1 MASIIDGYFTVQLT
15 HGFLVTDIFGVE
27 DGKHTAAQVHLSTK
41 LPTLAL
47 EDIGHHVNYVSCS
60 ETSIVLGFV
69 TSSAKAAAIEELSAK
84 EKFYI
89 VTSHATC
96 NDDGE
101 REVYLV
107 SGISGSK
114 GQDLDLT
121 LSVSPVRWKDSVQNI
136 KINFGKSNERYHI
149 PRQGNLQKRQTP
161 TAPVASVVVSTP
173 PVAST
178 VEVSFPTP
186 PTATPTETSAS
197 KDLAISWIDT
207 PILPPEFPA
216 DDVLA
221 LAVPLAPPGVTVAC
235 KNCTVT
241 GTIDILQA
249 SISGNATTSE
259 NSEDDDFFVW
269 DAGSFTFETNGFSA
283 HIELEATVEASA
295 SLLSYNLSLPSV
307 GLPGFSIPGIG
318 AVGPIFKPAVSFGTQ
333 ISGGL
338 EFGYGF
344 DLMRIIDSEYQVPDD
359 SSVILDLGDP
369 TNSSVNGLYVPF
381 FPPPNPAPPVRQLTS
396 NRSQGSQI
404 TALPFT
410 AGIDNIALTVSASFR
425 PELLL
430 GISVLT
436 GTLGAGIFLDL
447 PTLSATIAQVADVN
461 SRCEP
466 LPDTNPINSTFPPSN
481 TTDIVNGFLDDVY
494 SSLTHIKPAV
504 EFGIGV
510 LAQGEVAM
518 LGGEVAATLF
528 TTGLPLPTACLG
540 FDREAGTLGA
550 VMATSTA
557 AAEEEDGR
565 GTTVGGTSAAEKG
578 FRVGRMEVAGGFLFA
593 VGVCFLGL

>member
-1 MASIIDGYFTVQLT
+1 MASIIDGYFAVQLT
-15 HGFLVTDIFGVE
+15 HGFLITDIFGVE
-27 DGKHTAAQVHLSTK
+27 DDKHTAAQVHLSTK

-101 REVYLV
+101 RKVYLV

-121 LSVSPVRWKDSVQNI
+121 LSVSSARWKDSVQSI

-149 PRQGNLQKRQTP
+149 PRQGNLQKRQTS
-161 TAPVASVVVSTP
+161 TIPVATVVVSSA

-178 VEVSFPTP
+178 VEVSFPAP
-186 PTATPTETSAS
+186 PTARPTETSAS
-197 KDLAISWIDT
+197 KDLAISWINT
-207 PILPPEFPA
+207 PILPPEFPG

-269 DAGSFTFETNGFSA
+269 DAGSFTFEANGFSA

-307 GLPGFSIPGIG
+307 GIPGFSIPGIG
-318 AVGPIFKPAVSFGTQ
+318 AVGPIFKPAVSIGTQ

-344 DLMRIIDSEYQVPDD
+344 DLMD
-359 SSVILDLGDP
+359 
-369 TNSSVNGLYVPF
+369 
-381 FPPPNPAPPVRQLTS
+381 
-396 NRSQGSQI
+396 SQI

-410 AGIDNIALTVSASFR
+410 AGIDNIALLVSASFR

-447 PTLSATIAQVADVN
+447 PTVSATIAQVADVN

-466 LPDTNPINSTFPPSN
+466 LPDNNPLSSTFPPSN

-557 AAEEEDGR
+557 AAAEEDGR

-578 FRVGRMEVAGGFLFA
+578 FK
-593 VGVCFLGL
+593 